1 MSKAKAKGTGYENE
15 VTSYLA
21 EHVYIN
27 AERCGKIVGHP
38 GDVKFTVYPVSSLAL
53 RGPYYIE
60 CKRRA
65 SAWKQL
71 YSWLNKNVNDF
82 LFLRAD
88 YEESLVVM
96 RASQFRQLVT
106 GGLPAI
112 RRKECSDKS

>member
-15 VTSYLA
+15 VTHYLN
-21 EHVYIN
+21 EQIFIE
-27 AERCGKIVGHP
+27 AERCGLIVGHP
-38 GDVKFTVYPVSSLAL
+38 GDVKFSVYPGSNLAH

-65 SAWKQL
+65 GAWKQL

-106 GGLPAI
+106 GGLPAL
-112 RRKECSDKS
+112 RRRECSDKS